1 MRADHFYS
9 SNNLEKYPGGKL
21 HLCKDCL
28 TMHVDNYRPDTY
40 LWILEECDVPFVPKE
55 WNGILR
61 SYAQKHKTLTGKTI
75 VGRYLSKM
83 KLNQY
88 IDYRWK
94 DSEVIQQLENNEIQQ
109 TMARLGYGKDE
120 IAQAM
125 MQSSAVLTEDPTKP
139 PSTPEPQDSQSSGEE
154 PVEDYFAEVSGGGED
169 DFISDLTEEDRT
181 YLRLKWGK
189 TYKPEEW
196 VRLEQLYEEM
206 MGSYD
211 IRSAGH
217 VDTLKLVCKTS
228 LKANQL
234 LDIGDVDGA
243 QKMVKMYDGLMKS
256 GNFTAVQNKEETRDF
271 IDSIGEIVELCE
283 KQGYIERY
291 YIDKPNDKVDLTI
304 QDMQRYT
311 KTLIEEETNLSLM
324 VEKALRE
331 NEKEDLEN
339 KNNDELEIV
348 DEMDLSLEEIEKTFM
363 KDSDYSEFEDF
374 IEQESLLDQE
384 YLDSVGD

>member
-1 MRADHFYS
+1 M
-9 SNNLEKYPGGKL
+9 
-21 HLCKDCL
+21 
-28 TMHVDNYRPDTY
+28 
-40 LWILEECDVPFVPKE
+40 
-55 WNGILR
+55 
-61 SYAQKHKTLTGKTI
+61 
-75 VGRYLSKM
+75 
-83 KLNQY
+83 
-88 IDYRWK
+88 
-94 DSEVIQQLENNEIQQ
+94 
-109 TMARLGYGKDE
+109 
-120 IAQAM
+120 
-125 MQSSAVLTEDPTKP
+125 
-139 PSTPEPQDSQSSGEE
+139 
-154 PVEDYFAEVSGGGED
+154 
-169 DFISDLTEEDRT
+169 
-181 YLRLKWGK
+181 
-189 TYKPEEW
+189 
-196 VRLEQLYEEM
+196 
-206 MGSYD
+206 
-211 IRSAGH
+211 
-217 VDTLKLVCKTS
+217 
-228 LKANQL
+228 
-234 LDIGDVDGA
+234 DIGDVDGA

-374 IEQESLLDQE
+374 IEQESLLD
-384 YLDSVGD
+384 